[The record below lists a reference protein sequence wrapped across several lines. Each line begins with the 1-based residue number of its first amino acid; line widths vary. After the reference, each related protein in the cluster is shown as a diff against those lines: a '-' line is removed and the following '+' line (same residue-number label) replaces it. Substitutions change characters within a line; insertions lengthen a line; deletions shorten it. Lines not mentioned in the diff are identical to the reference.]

1 MWWDAEPCAYNTVL
15 ITFSLSI
22 INHGNEINVTFSYL
36 AHVTEQGKRLP
47 AKVLKSS
54 HNTMTLKHYHISIGN
69 CNLVLS
75 STLLTLTFSWAKWS
89 WLLKRGY
96 FSVFTVRE
104 NIPTSKEITSDSV
117 KWNEKGTQIERGFDK
132 VMPLEK
138 SHIYLDH
145 TKFISKT
152 VWGAFQ
158 ILKTNF
164 NIF

>member
-15 ITFSLSI
+15 ITFSLLI
-22 INHGNEINVTFSYL
+22 INHENEINVTFSYL
-36 AHVTEQGKRLP
+36 AYVTEQGKHFP
-47 AKVLKSS
+47 AKVLKSC
-54 HNTMTLKHYHISIGN
+54 HNTMTLKHYHISTGSY
-69 CNLVLS
+69 NLVLS

-89 WLLKRGY
+89 WLLKRVY

-104 NIPTSKEITSDSV
+104 NIPTSKEITSNSV

-138 SHIYLDH
+138 LHTYLDH